1 MSTPLAYN
9 LNSLSL
15 LRFSPGLGFGV
26 HLRSGCCWR
35 FLFLLTEWF
44 SSQGKDPPITSLK
57 FYQGRGKTSSVK
69 QRMIRLRCTGGCYYC
84 FSTITETL
92 GLGRTPGHH
101 LASSPF
107 YWVAPSQQLPS
118 LSVPVD
124 GLPAHLP
131 PTASCVPLGMQ
142 EEPGAPCA
150 WGSLPL

>member
-1 MSTPLAYN
+1 M
-9 LNSLSL
+9 L
-15 LRFSPGLGFGV
+15 LEVFISPDRVVFFSGEG
-26 HLRSGCCWR
+26 
-35 FLFLLTEWF
+35 
-44 SSQGKDPPITSLK
+44 SSHNFFEILPRK
-57 FYQGRGKTSSVK
+57 GKTSSVK
-69 QRMIRLRCTGGCYYC
+69 QRMISLRCTGGCYYC

-92 GLGRTPGHH
+92 GLGGTPGHH